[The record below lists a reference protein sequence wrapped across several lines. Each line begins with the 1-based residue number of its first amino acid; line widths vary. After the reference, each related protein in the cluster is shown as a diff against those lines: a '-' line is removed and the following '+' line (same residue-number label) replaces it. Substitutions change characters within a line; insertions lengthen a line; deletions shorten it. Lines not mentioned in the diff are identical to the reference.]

1 MLLKNRIRVAVLAG
15 TAIVL
20 AACSDLPTGVND
32 PDDDAPPPALN
43 QAITTDDAVD
53 RIQLTSQ
60 QDATYPTQLN
70 VCLEIR
76 TSSGWWKGLGVGR
89 SEPTVEGEGQG
100 NLVCARAEPG
110 TVTFNFWKAKLF
122 GVHTRVGATTVNLSA
137 YAGHRIRVSWQ
148 QD

>member
-1 MLLKNRIRVAVLAG
+1 MLLKHRIRMAILAG

-20 AACSDLPTGVND
+20 AACSDSLTGVND

-43 QAITTDDAVD
+43 QAITTFDAVD

-60 QDATYPTQLN
+60 ADATYPTQLN

-89 SEPTVEGEGQG
+89 TEPTVEGEGQG

-110 TVTFNFWKAKLF
+110 TVTFNFWKARFF
-122 GVHTRVGATTVNLSA
+122 GIHSWVGATEVNLSA
-137 YAGHRIRVSWQ
+137 YAGHKILFTWQ